1 MLSDKNPATK
11 DHILYGYIY
20 MKSPE
25 HTNLQGQKVD
35 YWLPRLAEMGE
46 LRKGISFWGW

>member
-1 MLSDKNPATK
+1 MTLENIMLSDKNPATK

-25 HTNLQGQKVD
+25 HTNL
-35 YWLPRLAEMGE
+35 
-46 LRKGISFWGW
+46 

>member
-1 MLSDKNPATK
+1 MLSDKNLATK

-20 MKSPE
+20 MISPE

-35 YWLPRLAEMGE
+35 YWLPRAGAGQGRG
-46 LRKGISFWGW
+46 LRESGN

>member
-1 MLSDKNPATK
+1 MLSHENLATK
-11 DHILYGYIY
+11 DHIVYGYIY

-35 YWLPRLAEMGE
+35 YWLPRAGAGQGKG
-46 LRKGISFWGW
+46 LRENGN